1 MKNLLCL
8 FILDP
13 YKKKEMK
20 IDLKNLTSPSK
31 RIDRAIEL
39 LVYYKL
45 TLIEIAYQ
53 LNYGSVE
60 EFANQFRNWVGY
72 SPEDFKQLI
81 LGDSEKEVGILSRI

>member
-1 MKNLLCL
+1 MKTDLTNLS
-8 FILDP
+8 
-13 YKKKEMK
+13 
-20 IDLKNLTSPSK
+20 SPTK

-53 LNYGSVE
+53 LNFRSVD
-60 EFANQFRNWVGY
+60 EFEKQFRNWVGY

-81 LGDSEKEVGILSRI
+81 HWDSEKEAGVLSRV

>member
-53 LNYGSVE
+53 LNYRSVE
-60 EFANQFRNWVGY
+60 DFVNQFKNWVGY

-81 LGDSEKEVGILSRI
+81 LGESEKEVALLSRI